1 LYSNLKEGEDM
12 WILLIIGFVIPLV
25 YIGHLM
31 SKLDK
36 FLGGEG
42 IKAQDD
48 TICSVAIV
56 LGEADLAK
64 QVTQLLQKAGVPV
77 LTLTEPFL
85 VQREQCFRYLL
96 ALSEN
101 DADNIVLC
109 KIGKKVYNIEKII
122 SLCNDRRNENM
133 FMREKIRY
141 LPGANV
147 TAQLLYESVMNSAEV
162 EM

>member
-1 LYSNLKEGEDM
+1 M

-36 FLGGEG
+36 FLGKEG

-48 TICSVAIV
+48 AICPVAIV
-56 LGEADLAK
+56 LGAADLAK
-64 QVTQLLQKAGVPV
+64 LVTQFLEKDGIPV

-85 VQREQCFRYLL
+85 VQKEQCFRYLF

-101 DADNIVLC
+101 DADNLVLC
-109 KIGKKVYNIEKII
+109 KIGKKVYNIENII
-122 SLCNDRRNENM
+122 SLCNDRRNEGM
-133 FMREKIRY
+133 FKSEKIRY
-141 LPGANV
+141 LMGENV
-147 TAQLLYESVMNSAEV
+147 TAQLIYESVLHSTEV

>member
-1 LYSNLKEGEDM
+1 M
-12 WILLIIGFVIPLV
+12 WILLIIGFMIPLV

-36 FLGGEG
+36 FLGKEG
-42 IKAQDD
+42 IQAQDD
-48 TICSVAIV
+48 AICPVAIIF
-56 LGEADLAK
+56 GEANLAK
-64 QVTQLLQKAGVPV
+64 QVTQLLKKDGVPV

-85 VQREQCFRYLL
+85 VQQEQCFRYLF

-122 SLCNDRRNENM
+122 SLCNDRRNEEM
-133 FMREKIRY
+133 FMSEKIRY
-141 LPGANV
+141 LPCENV
-147 TAQLLYESVMNSAEV
+147 TAQLLYESVLHSAEV